1 MGKLGKILTCV
12 AGAAVTVAAA
22 PIVLPAAAAAGAVA
36 AGAATA
42 AGSAIAGSAVGTAVA
57 GAATAAGTAAAAA
70 GSAIAGSAA
79 GSAIAGSAAG
89 TAIAGA
95 ATAAGTAV
103 TAAGSAI
110 AGSAAATAVAGVAT
124 TVGSAIATGA
134 AVVGV
139 TTTATAALGA
149 ATVGAGLTYSGMT
162 SIEGFS
168 NSIEADD
175 KIAKAKNIYEDINN
189 KLDKAQKKTIDKMQN
204 LNKLKVNIYANEIM
218 YSIAIIEKIKNIKQT
233 ETTISE
239 FKFNF
244 SPEEI
249 KEVKTISIEALKIAK
264 GSLDGLGVS
273 AAMSSLT
280 TGLVA
285 NFGVSSTGTAISS
298 LSGAAAQ
305 RATLASLGGGAI
317 KAGGAGMAGGQ
328 VMLGGISLVP
338 TAIIMSHKY
347 AQNSEKKLT
356 EATRYYSQ
364 IKEEVGKIEG
374 TISWL
379 ENSVNERVGEIY
391 NTLEKLRRVY
401 SKDILGKLRDINNI
415 RSKNGQ
421 INMNECTDDE
431 KKTIVRSCSF
441 ISSMKAIIKAPVLT
455 ENGLIS
461 EETKNI
467 LGIYG
472 DVNRLYV

>member
-1 MGKLGKILTCV
+1 MGKLGKFLACV
-12 AGAAVTVAAA
+12 GGAAVAVVAA
-22 PIVLPAAAAAGAVA
+22 PVVLPMAAAG
-36 AGAATA
+36 TA
-42 AGSAIAGSAVGTAVA
+42 AAGSAVGTAVA
-57 GAATAAGTAAAAA
+57 GAATAAG
-70 GSAIAGSAA
+70 SAIAG
-79 GSAIAGSAAG
+79 
-89 TAIAGA
+89 
-95 ATAAGTAV
+95 TAV
-103 TAAGSAI
+103 AGVATAAGSAI
-110 AGSAAATAVAGVAT
+110 AAGATAATGAAAAVGTAAATSTIGATVIGAGTAVG
-124 TVGSAIATGA
+124 GAIATGA
-134 AVVGV
+134 GVLGV

-168 NSIEADD
+168 NSIEADE
-175 KIAKAKNIYEDINN
+175 KIEKAKYIYKNINN
-189 KLDKAQKKTIDKMQN
+189 KLDKAQEKTIGKMQN
-204 LNKLKVNIYANEIM
+204 LNQLKVNIYANEIM
-218 YSIAIIEKIKNIKQT
+218 ESITIIEKIRNIKQT

-244 SPEEI
+244 NPEEI
-249 KEVKTISIEALKIAK
+249 KEVKKTSIEASKIARN
-264 GSLDGLGVS
+264 SLDGLGTS

-285 NFGVSSTGTAISS
+285 NFGVASTGTAISS

-305 RATLASLGGGAI
+305 RATLAALGGGAV

-364 IKEEVGKIEG
+364 IRKEVGNIEG

-379 ENSVNERVGEIY
+379 ENSVNVRVDEIHD
-391 NTLEKLRRVY
+391 TLEKFRRVY
-401 SKDILGKLRDINNI
+401 VKDILGKLRDVNNF

-421 INMNECTDDE
+421 INMNECTDNE
-431 KKTIVRSCSF
+431 KKAIVRSCSF
-441 ISSMKAIIKAPVLT
+441 ISSMKEIIKAPVLT

-461 EETKNI
+461 EETKNV
-467 LGIYG
+467 LDMYG
-472 DVNRLYV
+472 HVNKLYV

>member
-1 MGKLGKILTCV
+1 MGKLGKFLACV
-12 AGAAVTVAAA
+12 GGAAVAVVAA
-22 PIVLPAAAAAGAVA
+22 PVVLPMAAGAAAAAGTAA
-36 AGAATA
+36 AGAAAA

-57 GAATAAGTAAAAA
+57 GAATAAG
-70 GSAIAGSAA
+70 
-79 GSAIAGSAAG
+79 SAIAGSAAG
-89 TAIAGA
+89 TAVAGVA
-95 ATAAGTAV
+95 

-110 AGSAAATAVAGVAT
+110 AAGATAATGAVAAVGTAAATSTVGATVIGAGTA
-124 TVGSAIATGA
+124 VGSAIATGA
-134 AVVGV
+134 GVVGV

-168 NSIEADD
+168 NSIEADE
-175 KIAKAKNIYEDINN
+175 KIAKAKNIYKDINN
-189 KLDKAQKKTIDKMQN
+189 KLDKAQKKTIDKMQS
-204 LNKLKVNIYANEIM
+204 LNQVKVSIYANEIM
-218 YSIAIIEKIKNIKQT
+218 ESISIIEKIKNIKQT

-244 SPEEI
+244 TPEEI
-249 KEVKTISIEALKIAK
+249 KEVKKTSVEASKIARN
-264 GSLDGLGVS
+264 SLDGLGTSV
-273 AAMSSLT
+273 AMSSLT

-285 NFGVSSTGTAISS
+285 NFGVASTGTAISS

-305 RATLASLGGGAI
+305 RATLAALGGGAV

-356 EATRYYSQ
+356 EATKYYSQ

-379 ENSVNERVGEIY
+379 ENSVNVRVDEIH
-391 NTLEKLRRVY
+391 NTLERLRSIY
-401 SKDILGKLRDINNI
+401 SKDILCKLRDIDNI
-415 RSKNGQ
+415 RSRNGQ
-421 INMNECTDDE
+421 ININECSNDE
-431 KKTIVRSCSF
+431 KKDIVRSCSF
-441 ISSMKAIIKAPVLT
+441 ISSMKEIIKAPVLT

-467 LGIYG
+467 LDMYG

>member
-57 GAATAAGTAAAAA
+57 
-70 GSAIAGSAA
+70 
-79 GSAIAGSAAG
+79 
-89 TAIAGA
+89 
-95 ATAAGTAV
+95 
-103 TAAGSAI
+103 
-110 AGSAAATAVAGVAT
+110 
-124 TVGSAIATGA
+124 
-134 AVVGV
+134 
-139 TTTATAALGA
+139 GA

-204 LNKLKVNIYANEIM
+204 LNKLKVNIYANEIL

-285 NFGVSSTGTAISS
+285 NFGVASTGTAISS

-364 IKEEVGKIEG
+364 IKEEVGKIER

-441 ISSMKAIIKAPVLT
+441 ISSMKEIIKAPVLT

-472 DVNRLYV
+472 DVNGLYV

>member
-57 GAATAAGTAAAAA
+57 GAGTAVVGAATV
-70 GSAIAGSAA
+70 A

-124 TVGSAIATGA
+124 TVGGAIATGA

-204 LNKLKVNIYANEIM
+204 LNKLKVNIYANEIL

-285 NFGVSSTGTAISS
+285 NFGVASTGTAISS

-441 ISSMKAIIKAPVLT
+441 ISSMKEIIKAPVLT

-472 DVNRLYV
+472 DVNGLYV

>member
-57 GAATAAGTAAAAA
+57 GAATAG
-70 GSAIAGSAA
+70 GSAIAGS
-79 GSAIAGSAAG
+79 
-89 TAIAGA
+89 
-95 ATAAGTAV
+95 AAGTAV

-134 AVVGV
+134 GVVGV

-204 LNKLKVNIYANEIM
+204 LNKLKVNIYANEIL

-285 NFGVSSTGTAISS
+285 NFGVASTGTAISS

-441 ISSMKAIIKAPVLT
+441 ISSMKEIIKAPVLT

>member
-57 GAATAAGTAAAAA
+57 GAATAA
-70 GSAIAGSAA
+70 AA

-124 TVGSAIATGA
+124 TVGGAIATGA

-204 LNKLKVNIYANEIM
+204 LNKLKVNIYANEIL

-285 NFGVSSTGTAISS
+285 NFGVASTGTAISS

-441 ISSMKAIIKAPVLT
+441 ISSMKEIIKAPVLT

-472 DVNRLYV
+472 DVNGLYV

>member
-1 MGKLGKILTCV
+1 MGKLGKLLACV
-12 AGAAVTVAAA
+12 GGAAVAVAAA

-57 GAATAAGTAAAAA
+57 GAGTAVVGAATV
-70 GSAIAGSAA
+70 A

-89 TAIAGA
+89 TAVAGA
-95 ATAAGTAV
+95 ATA
-103 TAAGSAI
+103 
-110 AGSAAATAVAGVAT
+110 
-124 TVGSAIATGA
+124 VGSAIATGA
-134 AVVGV
+134 GVVGV

-204 LNKLKVNIYANEIM
+204 LNKLKVNIYANEILK
-218 YSIAIIEKIKNIKQT
+218 SIAIIEKIKNIKQT
-233 ETTISE
+233 ETTVSE

-249 KEVKTISIEALKIAK
+249 KEVKKTSIEALKIAK

-285 NFGVSSTGTAISS
+285 NFGVASTGTAISS

-379 ENSVNERVGEIY
+379 ENSVNVRVEEIH
-391 NTLEKLRRVY
+391 NTLEKLRIVY

-421 INMNECTDDE
+421 INMNECTNDE
-431 KKTIVRSCSF
+431 KKTIVRSCAF

>member
-1 MGKLGKILTCV
+1 MGKLGKFLACIG
-12 AGAAVTVAAA
+12 GAAVAVVAA
-22 PIVLPAAAAAGAVA
+22 PVVLPAAAGAAA
-36 AGAATA
+36 AATAAATA
-42 AGSAIAGSAVGTAVA
+42 AGTAIAGSAVGTAVA
-57 GAATAAGTAAAAA
+57 GAATAAGTAIAGSAVGTAAAAA
-70 GSAIAGSAA
+70 G
-79 GSAIAGSAAG
+79 
-89 TAIAGA
+89 TAVAGA

-103 TAAGSAI
+103 AGSAVGTAV
-110 AGSAAATAVAGVAT
+110 AGAATAVAGAAT
-124 TVGSAIATGA
+124 AGAGVLGSAIATGA
-134 AVVGV
+134 GVVGV
-139 TTTATAALGA
+139 TTTSAAALGA

-168 NSIEADD
+168 NSIEADE
-175 KIAKAKNIYEDINN
+175 KIAKAKTIYKDINN
-189 KLDKAQKKTIDKMQN
+189 KLDKAQKKTIDKMEN
-204 LNKLKVNIYANEIM
+204 LNQLKVNIYANEIM
-218 YSIAIIEKIKNIKQT
+218 ESISIIEKIKNIKQT

-239 FKFNF
+239 FKFKF
-244 SPEEI
+244 TPEEI
-249 KEVKTISIEALKIAK
+249 KEVKKTSIEATKIAK
-264 GSLDGLGVS
+264 GSLDGLGAS

-285 NFGVSSTGTAISS
+285 NFGVASTGTAISS

-305 RATLASLGGGAI
+305 RATLTALGGGAI

-364 IKEEVGKIEG
+364 IREEVGKIEG

-379 ENSVNERVGEIY
+379 ENSVNVRVDEIH
-391 NTLEKLRRVY
+391 NTLEKFRSVY
-401 SKDILGKLRDINNI
+401 GKDILGKLRDVNNI

-421 INMNECTDDE
+421 IDMNECTNDE

-441 ISSMKAIIKAPVLT
+441 ISSMKEIIKAPVLA

-467 LGIYG
+467 LDMYG
-472 DVNRLYV
+472 DVDKLYV